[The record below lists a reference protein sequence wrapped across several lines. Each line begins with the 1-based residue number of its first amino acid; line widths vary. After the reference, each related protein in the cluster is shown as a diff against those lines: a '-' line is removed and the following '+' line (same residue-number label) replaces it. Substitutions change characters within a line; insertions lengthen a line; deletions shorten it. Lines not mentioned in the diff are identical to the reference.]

1 MPPRIVAIDYGG
13 GNIGSLV
20 GALRRRGIEPIVT
33 DDRQTVL
40 EADAA
45 FFPGDGAFAATMQA
59 LRERGLDTAIYERI
73 ERGGPY
79 FGICVGMQV
88 LFERSSEFDGA
99 NGLGILR
106 GEVGRFEGAPRLP
119 HMGWNRLEPIEKAHP
134 LLADLGEEEYA
145 YFLHSYR
152 ALPGA
157 DCIATATHGER
168 FAAVVARGAAVGTQF
183 HPEKSQRTG
192 EKILDAFLASL
203 N

>member
-20 GALRRRGIEPIVT
+20 GALRRRAIEPVVT
-33 DDRQTVL
+33 DDRLAVL

-59 LRERGLDTAIYERI
+59 LRKRGLDTAIYERI
-73 ERGGPY
+73 ERGRPF

-99 NGLGILR
+99 AGLAILR
-106 GEVGRFEGAPRLP
+106 GEVGRFERAPRLP
-119 HMGWNRLEPIEKAHP
+119 HMGWNRLEPTAAHP
-134 LLADLGEEEYA
+134 LLAELGDEEYA

-168 FAAVVARGAAVGTQF
+168 FAAVVAHGAAVGTQF

-192 EKILDAFLASL
+192 ERILDAFLASL

>member
-20 GALRRRGIEPIVT
+20 GALRRRAIEPIVT
-33 DDRQTVL
+33 DDRLAVL

-59 LRERGLDTAIYERI
+59 LHERGLDTAIYERI
-73 ERGGPY
+73 ERGRPF

-99 NGLGILR
+99 AGLGILR
-106 GEVGRFEGAPRLP
+106 GEVGRFERAPRLP
-119 HMGWNRLEPIEKAHP
+119 HMGWNRLEPTVAHP
-134 LLADLGEEEYA
+134 LLAELGDEEYA
-145 YFLHSYR
+145 YFLHSYL
-152 ALPGA
+152 ALPVA

-168 FAAVVARGAAVGTQF
+168 FAAVVAHGAAVGTQF